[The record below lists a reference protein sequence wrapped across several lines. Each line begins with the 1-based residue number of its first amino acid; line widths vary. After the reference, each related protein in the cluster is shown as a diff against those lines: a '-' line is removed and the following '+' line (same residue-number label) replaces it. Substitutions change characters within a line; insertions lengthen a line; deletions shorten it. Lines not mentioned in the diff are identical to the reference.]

1 MKNKKRIALM
11 VSLVLTISAV
21 LPCTLAVFADETSG
35 DGASVVLAEA
45 LPSGPEVTETPVS
58 ADEPGTTENVPAGTE
73 TPEETETSGVN
84 VSGHIDTGAEDLFN
98 RVMACA
104 TLEEIEAAFDEA
116 SDEAISAL
124 TEGQNAQIDAR
135 IEELEPAPAPAI
147 DVGESQPPVT
157 SEIDYAMVSYTNVAP
172 LGDPITGQHQ

>member
-1 MKNKKRIALM
+1 
-11 VSLVLTISAV
+11 
-21 LPCTLAVFADETSG
+21 
-35 DGASVVLAEA
+35 
-45 LPSGPEVTETPVS
+45 
-58 ADEPGTTENVPAGTE
+58 
-73 TPEETETSGVN
+73 
-84 VSGHIDTGAEDLFN
+84 
-98 RVMACA
+98 MACA